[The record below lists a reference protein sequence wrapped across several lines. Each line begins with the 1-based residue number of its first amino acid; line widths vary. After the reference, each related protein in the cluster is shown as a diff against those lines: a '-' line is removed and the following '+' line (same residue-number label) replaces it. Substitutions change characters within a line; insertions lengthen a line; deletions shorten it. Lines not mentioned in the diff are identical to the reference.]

1 MSEMDQGGID
11 ALLANSDSVGED
23 EAGLSPDDLEE
34 LAGIEE
40 GDGGMDVIGED
51 FAMEDD
57 IQGAGSLQSVPHA
70 LELLQD
76 VNLEVVVELG
86 RTRKPLREIL
96 AFTPGNVI
104 ELNSLIGDSVD
115 ILINDRLIARGEVVA
130 FEDQLGVRI
139 TSIVT
144 AEDLIKKTLT

>member
-11 ALLANSDSVGED
+11 ALLANSDSVEED

>member
-1 MSEMDQGGID
+1 MSEMNQGGID
-11 ALLANSDSVGED
+11 ALLANSDSVEED

>member
-11 ALLANSDSVGED
+11 ALLANSDSVEED

-34 LAGIEE
+34 LAEIEE

>member
-11 ALLANSDSVGED
+11 ALLANSDSAEED
-23 EAGLSPDDLEE
+23 ETGLSPDDLEE
-34 LAGIEE
+34 LAGMEE
-40 GDGGMDVIGED
+40 EDGGMDVIGED

>member
-1 MSEMDQGGID
+1 
-11 ALLANSDSVGED
+11 
-23 EAGLSPDDLEE
+23 
-34 LAGIEE
+34 
-40 GDGGMDVIGED
+40 
-51 FAMEDD
+51 MEDD

-96 AFTPGNVI
+96 SFTPGNVI

>member
-1 MSEMDQGGID
+1 MSEMNQGGID
-11 ALLANSDSVGED
+11 ALLANSDSVEED

-40 GDGGMDVIGED
+40 DGGMDVIGED

>member
-11 ALLANSDSVGED
+11 ALLANSDSVEED

-34 LAGIEE
+34 LAGMEE
-40 GDGGMDVIGED
+40 EDGGMDVIGED

>member
-11 ALLANSDSVGED
+11 ALLANSDSVEED
-23 EAGLSPDDLEE
+23 EAGLSLDDLEE